1 MWLMNGYTATSTFIV
16 NIWTGWTIVGTGDFN
31 GDGKSDILWRD
42 NAGNLAIW
50 MMNGA
55 TVSSW
60 GVIGNAP
67 PTSIVVGVADFNGD
81 GKTDILLR
89 DTSGDVSMWRM
100 NGFSATSSVIANI
113 WVDWAVFGSG
123 DFDGDGKADI
133 LWRDGSG
140 NMAIW
145 MMNGAAVSSWS
156 TIGNVS
162 DRMAQ

>member
-1 MWLMNGYTATSTFIV
+1 
-16 NIWTGWTIVGTGDFN
+16 
-31 GDGKSDILWRD
+31 
-42 NAGNLAIW
+42 
-50 MMNGA
+50 
-55 TVSSW
+55 
-60 GVIGNAP
+60 
-67 PTSIVVGVADFNGD
+67 
-81 GKTDILLR
+81 
-89 DTSGDVSMWRM
+89 M